1 MWRKNP
7 RSSRDAEP
15 EAGGRLQ
22 QLVDAGDT
30 RELARRAMTLQ
41 SVLLDLHRQL
51 ASVGSQEELAR
62 TMALALT
69 GSFGCERLVI
79 LRTEVERRAFAPVS
93 QTGDVSEAL
102 RVASPELAKELAPV
116 LPHLPLL
123 HPLLPAMTDALADTV
138 QRATRLGVARAA
150 WLNVDRKLDWLVL
163 VGPKLSRREF
173 DEFDRSMLQATF
185 DAASLACSR
194 LLLVDALQRRYQEL
208 SEANERLLQIDDL
221 KSAILT
227 GVSHELRSP
236 LTRILS
242 YGEALRDGE
251 VALEQRRAFIDI
263 ILNSTRRLASHVDRA
278 LSFAELIGGRTNPQP
293 ARVGLHQIVE
303 DLVLL
308 HKQAATERG
317 VELGVECNPHVTFTD
332 ADYVRVILKNLLDN
346 ALKYTPR
353 GGRVLV
359 QLVSEGA
366 GASILVRDN
375 GPGIPEGARERIW
388 RLFELGDITL
398 RRETEGLGLGLALAQ
413 RLASELDVELG
424 LAQSGAEGSVFR
436 IHFRDAA
443 ATEAEERERAA
454 EAVPV
459 GIRERSRS

>member
-1 MWRKNP
+1 
-7 RSSRDAEP
+7 
-15 EAGGRLQ
+15 
-22 QLVDAGDT
+22 
-30 RELARRAMTLQ
+30 MTLQ

-62 TMALALT
+62 TMSLALT

-79 LRTEVERRAFAPVS
+79 LRTEVERRVFAPVS

-116 LPHLPLL
+116 LPHVPLL
-123 HPLLPAMTDALADTV
+123 HPLLPATTDALADTV
-138 QRATRLGVARAA
+138 QRAIRLGVARAA
-150 WLNVDRKLDWLVL
+150 WLNVDRKMDWLVL

-194 LLLVDALQRRYQEL
+194 LLLVEALQRRHQEL
-208 SEANERLLQIDDL
+208 SDANERLLQIDDL

-227 GVSHELRSP
+227 GVSHELRTP

-251 VALEQRRAFIDI
+251 VVLEQRRAFLDI

-278 LSFAELIGGRTNPQP
+278 LSFAELIGGRTNPQR
-293 ARVGLHQIVE
+293 ARVGLHQVVE

-308 HKQAATERG
+308 HEQAATERG
-317 VELGVECNPHVTFTD
+317 VELSVECKPHVTFTD
-332 ADYVRVILKNLLDN
+332 ADYVRMILKNLVDN
-346 ALKYTPR
+346 ALKFTPR

-359 QLVSEGA
+359 QLLSEGA

-375 GPGIPEGARERIW
+375 GPGIPEDARERIW

-413 RLASELDVELG
+413 RLASELNVELD
-424 LAQSGAEGSVFR
+424 LAQSGPEGSTFR
-436 IHFRDAA
+436 VHFPDAA
-443 ATEAEERERAA
+443 PTDAEEQERAA
-454 EAVPV
+454 EPVPV
-459 GIRERSRS
+459 GSRKRSQSSL